1 MIYRELGATGMK
13 VSEIG
18 LGCEGFGENE
28 CKNTKV
34 LLDMAEE
41 NGINYFDLYTSNPE
55 IRASVGEALVGRRK
69 NFLIQSHIC
78 SIWKN
83 GQYER
88 SRNIDEVKKGFE
100 EMLTLLRTDYIDVGM
115 IHYVDSL
122 KDWEEIAQG
131 PVLQYVLDLKK
142 ALE

>member
-78 SIWKN
+78 SI
-83 GQYER
+83 
-88 SRNIDEVKKGFE
+88 
-100 EMLTLLRTDYIDVGM
+100 
-115 IHYVDSL
+115 
-122 KDWEEIAQG
+122 
-131 PVLQYVLDLKK
+131 
-142 ALE
+142 